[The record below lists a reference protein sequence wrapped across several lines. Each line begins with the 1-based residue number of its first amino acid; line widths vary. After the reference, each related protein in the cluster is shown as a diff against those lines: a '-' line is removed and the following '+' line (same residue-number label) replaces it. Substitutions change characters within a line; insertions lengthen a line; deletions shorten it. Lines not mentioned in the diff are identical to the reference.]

1 MATYKNELSN
11 AGSSLT
17 CVAEHAGVS
26 AMTVSRVLN
35 QPNKVAEAT
44 RQKVEASLDALGYVP
59 NLAANTLRRER
70 SGVIVAMVPTVE
82 NSIFSDTIQGISNV
96 LEATG
101 YQLMLG
107 CTSYDQEKE
116 EKLMRAFLGR
126 RPDGII
132 LTGIS
137 HTDTMRVLLEN
148 SGVPIVEMWDLS
160 DQCSD
165 NCVGFD
171 NYKAGYEIARYMLEC
186 GYENIGLVA
195 TTLEH
200 EAHEFRAAKR
210 SAGIY
215 AAFRDANR
223 PAPLRRNV
231 SDPLAIDE
239 CGATAADFVAANPEF
254 DAIICSS
261 EVLGVGAIK
270 ELHGRGWQIPEK
282 ISVAG
287 IGDANIAGLV
297 HPGLTTIKIP
307 GKRIGERSAEIL
319 VERLR
324 GSHDLAI
331 QEDIGFQL
339 VVRGSTK

>member
-1 MATYKNELSN
+1 
-11 AGSSLT
+11 
-17 CVAEHAGVS
+17 
-26 AMTVSRVLN
+26 
-35 QPNKVAEAT
+35 
-44 RQKVEASLDALGYVP
+44 
-59 NLAANTLRRER
+59 
-70 SGVIVAMVPTVE
+70 
-82 NSIFSDTIQGISNV
+82 
-96 LEATG
+96 
-101 YQLMLG
+101 
-107 CTSYDQEKE
+107 
-116 EKLMRAFLGR
+116 
-126 RPDGII
+126 
-132 LTGIS
+132 
-137 HTDTMRVLLEN
+137 
-148 SGVPIVEMWDLS
+148 
-160 DQCSD
+160 
-165 NCVGFD
+165 
-171 NYKAGYEIARYMLEC
+171 
-186 GYENIGLVA
+186 
-195 TTLEH
+195 
-200 EAHEFRAAKR
+200 
-210 SAGIY
+210 
-215 AAFRDANR
+215 
-223 PAPLRRNV
+223 LRRNV